1 MAYKFQLGE
10 FRASGS
16 LIQEGSITSDGTLK
30 LDGVADA
37 AADVSADSLYF
48 LDGDGLVKRE
58 SFADYA
64 ASVAGAGLA
73 ASSGV
78 LSVDIDELDALGGAS
93 LHQTEDH
100 FMVSD
105 NGTEK
110 KVTFSNLE
118 DSIFANVSGDATI
131 AAGGAL
137 TIAAAAV
144 EHGMLN
150 DNIISGQDELAHA
163 DIADADELMISDAGT
178 IKRVGV
184 DSLRDHFFGV
194 VSGDATIADGG
205 ALTIAANAVEDS
217 MVNDNVATGLAG
229 DGLAASS
236 GVLAVQVSGA
246 LKIESDKV
254 GISGSFA
261 DNGLKYIGGEDSI
274 LGVELDIDGIKDAL
288 GGTGIAQADKFAFSD
303 DGTTKTVTFSNLE
316 DAIFGNIS
324 GDATVAAGGAL
335 TIAANAVEGS
345 MINSNAAGNGLAY
358 GSNALNLDLNE
369 LTAASIDVSADSIA
383 IIDADDS
390 NASKKES
397 IADLATA
404 MAGGGLV
411 ASNGAFHLDHNELGA
426 AAVDV
431 ANDSFAFIASGDSN
445 KTRKE
450 SVADLI
456 TAIAGGALSATSGVL
471 AVAVS
476 GAIKIDSDKIGLTGS
491 IAGNGLKY
499 DGGVNSI
506 SQLALDA
513 NPDSFTVDSD
523 GLSLAA
529 NVAGAGINL
538 AAGVLSVDI
547 DELSALGGASIAQG
561 DNLLVSDAGTEKKVT
576 FSNLEDSIF
585 ANVSGDATVAAGGAL
600 TIAANAVEGSML
612 NTDVISAQTALAS
625 GLAATDELMVS
636 DAGTLKRMDVSVLG
650 DFLGGGAGITVSSG
664 ELSVSAAQTSITS
677 IINSGI
683 GKIGTA
689 ANQEYIDFSQSDEVH
704 LCVNDAP
711 ALVATATGVTVEGDL
726 TVLGT
731 TTTVNSTTI
740 NISSSFTFEGPADDH
755 ETILTCATPVA
766 DTTIELPQLSAGTYY
781 LPALSADPG
790 TTAIAATVAELNI
803 MDGDTSF
810 ATGITISDSAD
821 GFVFND
827 GGVMKQL
834 RADEVKGYVQGL
846 DIQNIDDSGTLKR
859 GFNYFSSLGGAES
872 CTLPASPVVGDIVY
886 VKAPS
891 NCSSTNTI
899 TINKAGSQTI
909 DGQTALVL
917 ESPYAAVSLCYISAD
932 LWSIF

>member
-93 LHQTEDH
+93 
-100 FMVSD
+100 
-105 NGTEK
+105 
-110 KVTFSNLE
+110 
-118 DSIFANVSGDATI
+118 
-131 AAGGAL
+131 
-137 TIAAAAV
+137 
-144 EHGMLN
+144 
-150 DNIISGQDELAHA
+150 
-163 DIADADELMISDAGT
+163 
-178 IKRVGV
+178 
-184 DSLRDHFFGV
+184 
-194 VSGDATIADGG
+194 
-205 ALTIAANAVEDS
+205 
-217 MVNDNVATGLAG
+217 
-229 DGLAASS
+229 
-236 GVLAVQVSGA
+236 
-246 LKIESDKV
+246 
-254 GISGSFA
+254 
-261 DNGLKYIGGEDSI
+261 
-274 LGVELDIDGIKDAL
+274 
-288 GGTGIAQADKFAFSD
+288 
-303 DGTTKTVTFSNLE
+303 
-316 DAIFGNIS
+316 
-324 GDATVAAGGAL
+324 
-335 TIAANAVEGS
+335 
-345 MINSNAAGNGLAY
+345 
-358 GSNALNLDLNE
+358 
-369 LTAASIDVSADSIA
+369 
-383 IIDADDS
+383 
-390 NASKKES
+390 
-397 IADLATA
+397 
-404 MAGGGLV
+404 
-411 ASNGAFHLDHNELGA
+411 
-426 AAVDV
+426 
-431 ANDSFAFIASGDSN
+431 
-445 KTRKE
+445 
-450 SVADLI
+450 
-456 TAIAGGALSATSGVL
+456 
-471 AVAVS
+471 
-476 GAIKIDSDKIGLTGS
+476 
-491 IAGNGLKY
+491 
-499 DGGVNSI
+499 
-506 SQLALDA
+506 
-513 NPDSFTVDSD
+513 
-523 GLSLAA
+523 
-529 NVAGAGINL
+529 
-538 AAGVLSVDI
+538 
-547 DELSALGGASIAQG
+547 IAQG
-561 DNLLVSDAGTEKKVT
+561 DNLLVSDSGTEKKVT

-689 ANQEYIDFSQSDEVH
+689 ANQEYIDFGTADEVH